1 MHELHVRW
9 HDGDATLVHCPS
21 EDLADLCVAGFNLL
35 ADREAQLARES
46 AWKKG
51 KAPSAKKALGVSN

>member
-1 MHELHVRW
+1 MQ

-35 ADREAQLARES
+35 ADREVEKARAN

-51 KAPSAKKALGVSN
+51 KTPSAKKALGVSN